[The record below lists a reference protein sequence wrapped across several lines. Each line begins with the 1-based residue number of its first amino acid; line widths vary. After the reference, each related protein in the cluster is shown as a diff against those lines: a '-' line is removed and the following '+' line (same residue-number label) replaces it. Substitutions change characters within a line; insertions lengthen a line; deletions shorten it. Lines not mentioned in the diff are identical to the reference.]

1 VVPWGRSLD
10 EYRKMFA
17 LTQED
22 LRGRILDC
30 ASGPASF
37 NAEATEAGH
46 QVVSCDPLYR
56 FSADAIRRRVEET
69 ADTLL
74 ANVREHTDRFV
85 WHHVE
90 FPERLRE
97 IRLSAMHRFL
107 EDLPAGLESGRY
119 HTDALPHL
127 RCADGAFDL
136 ALCSHLLFLYSDT
149 LSLEFHL
156 SAVEEMARVAGE
168 VRVFPL
174 LEAYGAPSPHLRPVV
189 SALRD
194 RGYAVEIRRVPYE
207 FLRGGNEVLSPSR
220 VLDCAERGPAA
231 GVRSPPPAGRFGF
244 RDDSNSVISASIHS
258 APWKR
263 ATLTRWW
270 PSWTK

>member
-1 VVPWGRSLD
+1 VVPWGRSLA
-10 EYRKMFA
+10 EYERMFA

-30 ASGPASF
+30 GAGPASF
-37 NAEATEAGH
+37 NAEATGAGH

-56 FSADAIRRRVEET
+56 FSAGAIRRRVEET

-74 ANVREHTDRFV
+74 ANVRAHTDRFV
-85 WHHVE
+85 WRLIE
-90 FPERLRE
+90 SPERLRE

-119 HTDALPHL
+119 RTDALPHL
-127 RCADGAFDL
+127 SFKDGAFDL
-136 ALCSHLLFLYSDT
+136 ALCSHLLFLYSDA

-156 SAVEEMARVAGE
+156 AAVEEMARVAGE

-174 LEAYGAPSPHLRPVV
+174 LGAYGAPSPHLRPLV

-207 FLRGGNEVLSPSR
+207 FLRGANEVLS
-220 VLDCAERGPAA
+220 VTGP
-231 GVRSPPPAGRFGF
+231 
-244 RDDSNSVISASIHS
+244 
-258 APWKR
+258 
-263 ATLTRWW
+263 
-270 PSWTK
+270 